1 MSEGAGEVVLIL
13 TAIGT
18 SAVNYTVVVDT
29 VDRLSLSC
37 CRLVFRIGIRMSGI
51 LLTIGKSMLMQPST
65 YVCSPP
71 PLCTTYVEMQFLYG
85 RTCSQYSTVHFDIYT
100 PVLNISK
107 YSQFLG
113 VRRSRYGYTA
123 IVYI

>member
-1 MSEGAGEVVLIL
+1 
-13 TAIGT
+13 
-18 SAVNYTVVVDT
+18 
-29 VDRLSLSC
+29 
-37 CRLVFRIGIRMSGI
+37 MSGI
-51 LLTIGKSMLMQPST
+51 LLTMGKSMLMQPST